1 MISYLVIGVPPVG
14 NRVTGQFTS
23 MMGGA
28 NLDIAHIVPD
38 VVQSVRNL
46 GGIATPVAR
55 VSQSW

>member
-1 MISYLVIGVPPVG
+1 MIRYLVIGVPPVG
-14 NRVTGQFTS
+14 NGVTGQFTS

-28 NLDIAHIVPD
+28 NLDIAQILPD
-38 VVQSVRNL
+38 VLQSVRNL